1 MPNWNEILKEV
12 NELVA
17 SGRGDAIDVIR
28 RKYLKSLSD
37 ITGRNTIAYYSG
49 FMNNASIEE
58 TSISDADKNGFMTV
72 INKLDRGKGLDLLL
86 HTPGG
91 DLAATESLVEYLR
104 SMFGNNI
111 RAIIPQIAMSAG
123 SMIACSCS
131 SIVMGKQSSIGPIDP
146 QMRGIPAS
154 GVIEEF
160 KRAKDEIAD
169 DPKCIP
175 LWQVIIGKYHPTFI
189 GECEKAIE
197 WSKEI
202 VTKWLKSNMLK
213 DDANCDAIASDIVD
227 YLSDHSEMKA
237 HARHVGIDDCEKI
250 GLKIERL
257 EMLNKANDFQDAVLS
272 VHHSYM
278 IMFSLSSVI
287 KAIEN
292 QNGAAML
299 VHKHMDTPIAQKQ
312 LMPIQ
317 LPVQFPFQTPPQNE

>member
-1 MPNWNEILKEV
+1 MPNWSEILNEV
-12 NELVA
+12 NGLIA
-17 SGRGDAIDVIR
+17 SGRGDAIDVVR
-28 RKYLKSLSD
+28 RKYLKNLST

-49 FMNNASIEE
+49 FLNNINIEE
-58 TSISDADKNGFMTV
+58 TSITDVDKNGFMTV
-72 INKLDRGKGLDLLL
+72 INKLDRNKGLDLLL

-123 SMIACSCS
+123 SMIACSCN

-146 QMRGIPAS
+146 QMRGIPAT

-160 KRAKDEIAD
+160 ERAKTEVAKN
-169 DPKCIP
+169 PKCIP

-202 VTKWLKSNMLK
+202 VTKWLISNMLES
-213 DDANCDAIASDIVD
+213 DDNRETIAANIVN

-237 HARHVGIDDCEKI
+237 HARHIGIDDCEKI
-250 GLKIERL
+250 GLRIEHL
-257 EMLNKANDFQDAVLS
+257 ETLNKSNDLQDAVLS
-272 VHHSYM
+272 VHHAYM
-278 IMFSLSSVI
+278 ITFSSSAAI
-287 KAIEN
+287 KITEN
-292 QNGAAML
+292 QDGVAML
-299 VHKHMDTPIAQKQ
+299 INKSVNAPVAPQQ
-312 LMPIQ
+312 LMPLQI
-317 LPVQFPFQTPPQNE
+317 PIQFPFQTPPQK